1 MSLQTVPRIITSR
14 GYAILKSTL
23 SDEQTAYLRKE
34 LTVAPKVV
42 EKFAT
47 ANLSF
52 PIYLESSTRFYV
64 PRQWGIEQYGE
75 PEANIISDGLDLSDG
90 VEFIGTPYPYQETII
105 DTFIDKGANGLICVP
120 CGRGKTFMALCAA
133 VTIGKRFLIVVDK
146 EFLAN
151 QWKGEIERYIR
162 GARVGTLQGSV
173 QQIGNEII
181 TDKEYTI
188 PELKQM
194 ARDAGLKVGGTREA
208 LKQRLMDAG
217 IDITPKSKQV
227 DYDITICMLQTVCQ
241 RDFPPGTFDDYG
253 LTIFDECHHLGAQ
266 HFSRVMT
273 KIQTQWQLGLSA
285 TPDRDDGLTKVF
297 EYFLGRPVYQER
309 TREPDPT
316 VEVEAFWYTDSDPT
330 YAEPPVN
337 WRGEVVTARLMTQV
351 VECKRRT
358 QQVVD
363 RLEQLASNSLRKI
376 LILSERRK
384 HLEELHDD
392 PKLARFTRGY
402 YIGGMRQDILDR
414 NAETCQILFAT
425 YAMASEAMN
434 IKALNAMIMASP
446 RKKVEQSTGRIL
458 RIRPEHRQVEP
469 LIIDVI
475 DQHDMYQNQWYQ
487 RAKYYKQCKYTVRHV
502 NKPKNTMKDRKKQ
515 DQALGGDQCMIA
527 INTVVEPDAPTT

>member
-1 MSLQTVPRIITSR
+1 MSLQSVPRIITSR
-14 GYAILKSTL
+14 GYAILKSHLTE
-23 SDEQTAYLRKE
+23 EQTAHLRRE

-42 EKFAT
+42 EKFARGNI
-47 ANLSF
+47 AF

-75 PEANIISDGLDLSDG
+75 PEANIVSDGLDMPST
-90 VEFIGTPYPYQETII
+90 VEFVGTPYPYQEAII

-162 GARVGTLQGSV
+162 GARIGTLQGPKC
-173 QQIGNEII
+173 EI
-181 TDKEYTI
+181 DPAK
-188 PELKQM
+188 
-194 ARDAGLKVGGTREA
+194 
-208 LKQRLMDAG
+208 
-217 IDITPKSKQV
+217 
-227 DYDITICMLQTVCQ
+227 YDITICMLQTVCQ
-241 RDFPPGTFDDYG
+241 RDFPAGTFDNYG

-316 VEVEAFWYTDSDPT
+316 VIVEAFWYTDSDPA
-330 YAEPPVN
+330 YLEPPVN
-337 WRGEVVTARLMTQV
+337 WRGEVITARLLTQV

-358 QQVVD
+358 AQIIN
-363 RLEQLASNSLRKI
+363 RLHELASDPLRKI

-487 RAKYYKQCKYTVRHV
+487 RARYYKQCKYTVRHV
-502 NKPKNTMKDRKKQ
+502 NKPKKTLEERKE
-515 DQALGGDQCMIA
+515 DERTFNDQCMIA
-527 INTVVEPDAPTT
+527 INTVVEPSADT

>member
-1 MSLQTVPRIITSR
+1 MSLQSVPRIITSR
-14 GYAILKSTL
+14 GYAILKSHLTE
-23 SDEQTAYLRKE
+23 EQTQFLRKE

-42 EKFAT
+42 EKFARG
-47 ANLSF
+47 NQSF

-75 PEANIISDGLDLSDG
+75 PEANIVSDGIDLPST
-90 VEFIGTPYPYQETII
+90 VEFVGTPYPYQEAII

-162 GARVGTLQGSV
+162 GARIGTLQGPKC
-173 QQIGNEII
+173 EI
-181 TDKEYTI
+181 DPAK
-188 PELKQM
+188 
-194 ARDAGLKVGGTREA
+194 
-208 LKQRLMDAG
+208 
-217 IDITPKSKQV
+217 
-227 DYDITICMLQTVCQ
+227 YDITICMLQTVCQ
-241 RDFPPGTFDDYG
+241 RDFPAGTFDNYG

-316 VEVEAFWYTDSDPT
+316 VTVEAFWYTDPDPA

-337 WRGEVVTARLMTQV
+337 WRGEIVTARLLTQV

-358 QQVVD
+358 AQIVN
-363 RLEQLASNSLRKI
+363 RLHELASDPLRKI
-376 LILSERRK
+376 LILSERRA

-458 RIRPEHRQVEP
+458 RIRPEHRQVDP

-487 RAKYYKQCKYTVRHV
+487 RARYYKQCKYTVRHV
-502 NKPKNTMKDRKKQ
+502 NKPKKTLEERQEQERTFN
-515 DQALGGDQCMIA
+515 DQCMIA
-527 INTVVEPDAPTT
+527 INTVVEL